1 VQRVLKEAAYIV
13 RNFEI
18 SKVGKEKLEQY
29 HAIRVKAV
37 LYF

>member
-13 RNFEI
+13 SNFKI
-18 SKVGKEKLEQY
+18 SKVDKEKLEQH

-37 LYF
+37 